1 MIKLSTILSMLPSA
15 KREKMSFESYI
26 LQEKYK
32 KVQGL
37 GDRLELMKQQID
49 WKPFIKIVK
58 DVFDNDTELG
68 GRPNTDE
75 KVVVRCMLLQAWYGL
90 SDPELEFQCND
101 RISFQNFIGLD
112 QKIPDFSTIW
122 RIRDRLKERGKE
134 NLIWDELQ
142 RQMDKKGYKVKKGV
156 IQDASFIEADAGRK
170 RIQNEKKAKKEGR
183 KIEYSD
189 RQKRYID
196 RDGTFAVK
204 NNQVH
209 YGYKNHMKLDV
220 DNHLIRDYDVSTA
233 SLHDGEVDLVESG
246 DNAAYR
252 DKGYYGKKL
261 KAGNVKDKTMKR
273 ATKSKKLNGG
283 EQLRNKAISRIR
295 APGER
300 PYAVVKRVF
309 HNDRT
314 QVKTLERVIIKE
326 MFKCFAYNLY
336 QLVTLERK
344 RLLAVEQ

>member
-1 MIKLSTILSMLPSA
+1 MT
-15 KREKMSFESYI
+15 FEAYI
-26 LQEKYK
+26 LKEKYK

-58 DVFDNDTELG
+58 DAFDNDTELG

-90 SDPELEFQCND
+90 SDPELEFQCHD
-101 RISFQNFIGLD
+101 RISFQNFMGFD

-122 RIRDRLKERGKE
+122 RIRDRLKERGKDK
-134 NLIWDELQ
+134 LIWNELQ
-142 RQMDKKGYKVKKGV
+142 RQLNYKGYKVKKGV

-170 RIQNEKKAKKEGR
+170 RIHNEKKAKKEGR
-183 KIEYSD
+183 KIEYSEK
-189 RQKRYID
+189 QKRHID
-196 RDGTFAVK
+196 HDGTFAVK

-233 SLHDGEVDLVESG
+233 SLHDGEIDLVEDG
-246 DNAAYR
+246 DNTAYR
-252 DKGYYGKKL
+252 DKGYFGKKL
-261 KAGNVKDKTMKR
+261 KAGNIEDKTMKR
-273 ATKSKKLNGG
+273 ATKSRKLNGG
-283 EQLRNKAISRIR
+283 EQKRNKAISRIR

-314 QVKTLERVIIKE
+314 QVKTLERVIMKE

-344 RLLAVEQ
+344 RLLVIEQ

>member
-1 MIKLSTILSMLPSA
+1 MLPTA
-15 KREKMSFESYI
+15 KEEKMSFEAYI

-32 KVQGL
+32 KIHGL

-49 WKPFIKIVK
+49 WDPFIPIVK
-58 DVFDNDTELG
+58 DAFDNETKSG

-75 KVVVRCMLLQAWYGL
+75 KVVVRCLLLQAWYGL

-112 QKIPDFSTIW
+112 QTIPDFSTIW
-122 RIRDRLKERGKE
+122 RIRDRLKERGKDR
-134 NLIWDELQ
+134 LIWDELQ
-142 RQMDKKGYKVKKGV
+142 NQLDKKGYKVKKGV
-156 IQDASFIEADAGRK
+156 IQDASFIEVDAGRK

-189 RQKRYID
+189 RQKKHID
-196 RDGTFAVK
+196 HDGTFAVK

-233 SLHDGEVDLVESG
+233 SLHDSEIDLVKEG
-246 DNAAYR
+246 DRRVYR
-252 DKGYYGKKL
+252 DKGYFGKKL
-261 KAGNVKDKTMKR
+261 KSKNVEDKTMKR
-273 ATKSKKLNGG
+273 GTKRRKLNGG
-283 EQLRNKAISRIR
+283 EQLRNKVISRIR

-309 HNDRT
+309 HNDST

-344 RLLAVEQ
+344 RLLVV

>member
-1 MIKLSTILSMLPSA
+1 MIKSSTIFSLLPTA
-15 KREKMSFESYI
+15 KRGKMSFESYI

-32 KVQGL
+32 KVRGL

-49 WKPFIKIVK
+49 WNPFIQIVK
-58 DVFDNDTELG
+58 GVFDNCTELG

-75 KVVVRCMLLQAWYGL
+75 KVVVRCLLLQAWYGL

-112 QKIPDFSTIW
+112 QKIPDFSTVW

-134 NLIWDELQ
+134 RLIWDELQ
-142 RQMDKKGYKVKKGV
+142 KQLDKKGYKVKKGV

-170 RIQNEKKAKKEGR
+170 RIQKEKKAKKEGR
-183 KIEYSD
+183 EIEYSD
-189 RQKRYID
+189 RQKKHID

-209 YGYKNHMKLDV
+209 YGYKNHTKLDV

-233 SLHDGEVDLVESG
+233 SLHDAEIDLVKER
-246 DNAAYR
+246 DIRVYR
-252 DKGYYGKKL
+252 DKGYFGKKL
-261 KAGNVKDKTMKR
+261 KAENVEDKTMKR
-273 ATKSKKLNGG
+273 GTRKRKLNGG
-283 EQLRNKAISRIR
+283 EQKRNKAISRIR
-295 APGER
+295 SPGER
-300 PYAVVKRVF
+300 PYSVVKRTF

-314 QVKTLERVIIKE
+314 NVKTLERVMVKE

-336 QLVTLERK
+336 QLVTLERR
-344 RLLAVEQ
+344 RLMQIEV

>member
-1 MIKLSTILSMLPSA
+1 MIKFSTILFILPTA
-15 KREKMSFESYI
+15 KRGKMSFESYI

-32 KVQGL
+32 KVKGL

-49 WKPFIKIVK
+49 WKPFIQIVK
-58 DVFDNDTELG
+58 GAFDNYTEL
-68 GRPNTDE
+68 E
-75 KVVVRCMLLQAWYGL
+75 V
-90 SDPELEFQCND
+90 QCND

-134 NLIWDELQ
+134 RFIWDELQ
-142 RQMDKKGYKVKKGV
+142 RQLDKKGYKVKKGV

-170 RIQNEKKAKKEGR
+170 RIQKEKKAKKEG
-183 KIEYSD
+183 KEIEYSEK
-189 RQKRYID
+189 QKRHID
-196 RDGTFAVK
+196 SDGTFAVK

-209 YGYKNHMKLDV
+209 YGYKNHTKLDV

-233 SLHDGEVDLVESG
+233 SLHDAEIDLIKEG
-246 DNAAYR
+246 DNRAYR
-252 DKGYYGKKL
+252 DKGYFGKML
-261 KAGNVKDKTMKR
+261 KAENVEDKTMKR
-273 ATKSKKLNGG
+273 GTKKRKLNWG
-283 EQLRNKAISRIR
+283 EQKRNRAINKVR

-300 PYAVVKRVF
+300 PYSVIKRTF

-314 QVKTLERVIIKE
+314 NVKTLERVMVKE

-344 RLLAVEQ
+344 RLLVIEQ